1 MDEIKIIRGEFDTK
15 LELLD
20 ATVVAGF
27 PSPAE
32 NYTHGTLDFNRDYFF
47 MTQYHRY
54 SNRSFSFF
62 SKSPCI
68 TRMLDIL

>member
-1 MDEIKIIRGEFDTK
+1 MDEVKIIRGEFDTK

-32 NYTHGTLDFNRDYFF
+32 KYDLGTYYNDFINECE
-47 MTQYHRY
+47 
-54 SNRSFSFF
+54 
-62 SKSPCI
+62 K
-68 TRMLDIL
+68 L

>member
-32 NYTHGTLDFNRDYFF
+32 NYTHGTLPTLWVNCYR
-47 MTQYHRY
+47 
-54 SNRSFSFF
+54 
-62 SKSPCI
+62 KV
-68 TRMLDIL
+68 LA

>member
-32 NYTHGTLDFNRDYFF
+32 
-47 MTQYHRY
+47 
-54 SNRSFSFF
+54 S
-62 SKSPCI
+62 SK
-68 TRMLDIL
+68 

>member
-1 MDEIKIIRGEFDTK
+1 MIVADFRIKIIRGEFDTK

-32 NYTHGTLDFNRDYFF
+32 
-47 MTQYHRY
+47 
-54 SNRSFSFF
+54 S
-62 SKSPCI
+62 SK
-68 TRMLDIL
+68 